1 MRITPFHLLDKFV
14 DWSFKRNGLELCYS
28 TLGDYSLEYWIS
40 KSDKPVLVLLHAFG
54 PNGKYSWR
62 KQVRTLSKKY
72 RLLIPNLVYFGN
84 STKKNNSYSINDQV
98 IALKKLLEHLKI
110 SEILLGGTS
119 YGGAI
124 AFELLHD
131 KSINIKK
138 LFVTNAPVKY
148 IINDG
153 WNKIIKDFKAE
164 KKSDVLIPD
173 DYVKLKKLY
182 DLTNYKKKYFP
193 TFVFKAI
200 FNTIYTHQ
208 TKERKRLIDTFEEDQ
223 KLLKD
228 RIYKT
233 TIPVL
238 LIWGE
243 KDMLSPV
250 ETAKK
255 LKAHLGDNARLEII
269 PNSGHVPHIEK
280 TSIFNNILMDF
291 LSA

>member
-28 TLGDYSLEYWIS
+28 NLGDYSLEYWIS

-110 SEILLGGTS
+110 SDILLGGTS

-124 AFELLHD
+124 AFELLYD
-131 KSINIKK
+131 QSVNIKK

-200 FNTIYTHQ
+200 FKTIYTHQ
-208 TKERKRLIDTFEEDQ
+208 TKERKRLIDTFEEEQ
-223 KLLKD
+223 KILKD

-233 TIPVL
+233 NIPVL

>member
-1 MRITPFHLLDKFV
+1 M
-14 DWSFKRNGLELCYS
+14 
-28 TLGDYSLEYWIS
+28 
-40 KSDKPVLVLLHAFG
+40 
-54 PNGKYSWR
+54 
-62 KQVRTLSKKY
+62 
-72 RLLIPNLVYFGN
+72 
-84 STKKNNSYSINDQV
+84 
-98 IALKKLLEHLKI
+98 
-110 SEILLGGTS
+110 GGTS

-124 AFELLHD
+124 AFELLYN

-182 DLTNYKKKYFP
+182 DLTNYKKKHFP

-223 KLLKD
+223 KILKD

-280 TSIFNNILMDF
+280 DKHF
-291 LSA
+291 

>member
-110 SEILLGGTS
+110 SDILLGGTS

-124 AFELLHD
+124 AFELLYN

-148 IINDG
+148 VINDG

-182 DLTNYKKKYFP
+182 DLTNYKKKHFP
-193 TFVFKAI
+193 TFVFKPI

-223 KLLKD
+223 KILKD